1 MINDIAQ
8 QFQMLNGH
16 IASAIAEQD
25 YPRATALDRA
35 RQDILKDICLMDNQS
50 IHAGFFTLVEE
61 CARDNAKLI
70 QKVQEDMS
78 LISKHTSR
86 SLKAKRAYMDY

>member
-1 MINDIAQ
+1 
-8 QFQMLNGH
+8 
-16 IASAIAEQD
+16 
-25 YPRATALDRA
+25 
-35 RQDILKDICLMDNQS
+35 MDNQS

-86 SLKAKRAYMDY
+86 SLKAKAAYMDY

>member
-1 MINDIAQ
+1 MKNDIAD
-8 QFQMLNGH
+8 QFQLLNRH
-16 IASAIAEQD
+16 IAAAIAEQD

-35 RQDILKDICLMDNQS
+35 RQEILKDICLMGKQP

-61 CARDNAKLI
+61 CARDNANLI

-78 LISKHTSR
+78 MVSQHTSR
-86 SLKAKRAYMDY
+86 SLKAQRAYMS

>member
-1 MINDIAQ
+1 MKNDIAD
-8 QFQMLNGH
+8 QFQLLNRH
-16 IASAIAEQD
+16 IAAAIAEQD

-35 RQDILKDICLMDNQS
+35 RQEILKDICLMGKQP

-61 CARDNAKLI
+61 CARDNANLI

-78 LISKHTSR
+78 MISQHTSR
-86 SLKAKRAYMDY
+86 SLKAQRAYVS

>member
-1 MINDIAQ
+1 MKNDIAG
-8 QFQMLNGH
+8 QFQMLNRH
-16 IASAIAEQD
+16 IAAAIAEQD

-35 RQDILKDICLMDNQS
+35 RQEILKDICLMDKQS

-61 CARDNAKLI
+61 CARDNANLI

-78 LISKHTSR
+78 MISRQTSR
-86 SLKAKRAYMDY
+86 SLKMHRAYIS

>member
-1 MINDIAQ
+1 MKNDIAE
-8 QFQMLNGH
+8 QFQMLNRH

-35 RQDILKDICLMDNQS
+35 RQEILKDICLMDIQL

-61 CARDNAKLI
+61 CARDNANLI
-70 QKVQEDMS
+70 QQVQEEMS
-78 LISKHTSR
+78 LMSRHTSR
-86 SLKAKRAYMDY
+86 ALKAQRAYMG

>member
-1 MINDIAQ
+1 MKNDIAD
-8 QFQMLNGH
+8 QFQLLNRH
-16 IASAIAEQD
+16 IAAAIAEQD

-35 RQDILKDICLMDNQS
+35 RQEILKDICLMGTQP

-61 CARDNAKLI
+61 CARDNANLI

-78 LISKHTSR
+78 MISQHTSR
-86 SLKAKRAYMDY
+86 SLKAQRAYVS

>member
-1 MINDIAQ
+1 MTNDIAQ
-8 QFQMLNGH
+8 QFQMLNDH

-35 RQDILKDICLMDNQS
+35 RQEILKDICLMDNQS

-78 LISKHTSR
+78 LFSKHTSR
-86 SLKAKRAYMDY
+86 SLRAKRAYMDY

>member
-1 MINDIAQ
+1 MKTDIAD
-8 QFQMLNGH
+8 QFQILNRH
-16 IASAIAEQD
+16 IAAAIAEQD

-35 RQDILKDICLMDNQS
+35 RQEILKDICLMDKQS

-61 CARDNAKLI
+61 CARDNANLI

-78 LISKHTSR
+78 MISRQTSR
-86 SLKAKRAYMDY
+86 SLKMHRAYIS

>member
-1 MINDIAQ
+1 MKNDIAD
-8 QFQMLNGH
+8 QFQMLNRH
-16 IASAIAEQD
+16 IAAAIAEQD

-35 RQDILKDICLMDNQS
+35 RQEILKDICLMDKQS

-61 CARDNAKLI
+61 CARDNANLI

-78 LISKHTSR
+78 MISQHTSR
-86 SLKAKRAYMDY
+86 SLKAKRAYMS

>member
-1 MINDIAQ
+1 
-8 QFQMLNGH
+8 
-16 IASAIAEQD
+16 
-25 YPRATALDRA
+25 
-35 RQDILKDICLMDNQS
+35 MDNQQ
-50 IHAGFFTLVEE
+50 INAGFFTLVEE

-78 LISKHTSR
+78 LISQHTSR